1 MNKMKVTLAI
11 AVLAIAA
18 LAVTGCKPEDDS
30 VSAKER
36 MEMFI
41 EDANAGDMG
50 SLKEHTHPDAT
61 SYNLAN
67 SAYWTGFFA
76 GTLPLESLSVSG
88 NTATANGNGGTPTYT
103 FTLTEDGEDVYKIR
117 TITTSGGGATFN

>member
-1 MNKMKVTLAI
+1 
-11 AVLAIAA
+11 
-18 LAVTGCKPEDDS
+18 
-30 VSAKER
+30 

-67 SAYWTGFFA
+67 AAYWTAFFA
-76 GTLPLESLSVSG
+76 GGVDLPLVNLSVSG
-88 NTATANGNGGTPTYT
+88 NTATALGGVTTYT

-117 TITTSGGGATFN
+117 TITGGGTTFN